1 MTVRITLIF
10 LLILPAFGG
19 MVRAEV
25 DVQTGQFRHWIDQF
39 KQAPRGPFDGVNWF
53 CKDGIILPPKKYAC
67 REHGGGIQHGAWNS
81 RALLMRENGY
91 LVGNL
96 LSAIKP
102 EDFTGSNA
110 RLDDLKQILL
120 ERFLIR
126 VNDGWIFRQ
135 ARFYRGAIQAEVEQD
150 AASKILFAM
159 LEDPAWQTPER
170 YVLLRE
176 VARLL
181 PLSVEPELGVKIRQA
196 ATDISEKDKGFH
208 DLRVKIHSLPDRGDA
223 ASVRAYARNRGQ
235 ADLQDL
241 YESLATDLDALYAP
255 QTTILRLKQLADEST
270 NQQFKQKMAET
281 IDALQR
287 ANGIPE
293 TIAVVASRALMLR
306 NILLHKNSYSVYNR
320 LRFLRA
326 SLVLEQEAYAL
337 GNQLVKTSERTSRVT
352 RLGWLRYLGESLHA
366 TGLLSDRQWQAAS
379 AELEKLI
386 QNEDISV
393 HDYYTGLRYLARI
406 SEWAQRTLEFHFN
419 NTVNHWQRLTPLVRN
434 FMPERLRSSPLL
446 PFTRILDSLVADAG
460 HLTGIKHRV
469 FGQQIATGLRALNP
483 GIRRGVLLLAPAPG
497 GDMRADGIY
506 MLDATR
512 QELKPVAGIITRGE
526 GSSVSHVQLL
536 ARNLGIPNMVVD
548 DRLFAVIKAH
558 VGERIVMA
566 ISYQGMVSI
575 EPDSSKWDAVFG
587 RELIARDII
596 SVDLKKLD
604 LADTRLKPLD
614 EVRARDSGRIVG
626 PKAANLGELFHYY
639 PDMVNAGIV
648 LPFGVFRRHLDQ
660 PIEQGGPSVFEWMQ
674 SEYKRLAQISSSSQR
689 SRETRLFL
697 ARLRQWIINSDPGES
712 FRQQLRSA
720 LRHEFGEEADYGLFV
735 RSDTNV
741 EDLPGFSGAGLNL
754 TVPNVVGFENI
765 MAAIL
770 RVWASPFTDRA
781 FAWRQAYMRNPE
793 HVYPAVLLMKS
804 FASEK
809 SGVLVTSNVDNGDRQ
824 WISIATNE
832 GVGGAVEGQAAEELR
847 VQRSNGMVKLLAQAS
862 APERAGL
869 NPQGGMIRQAA
880 SGREYVLSKGEI
892 DQLRSLV
899 ADVERR
905 FPLPR
910 NADGLPVVAD
920 IEFGFRQGKIALFQI
935 RPFVESR
942 RASRSL
948 ALVEMDGQL
957 SGREKVR
964 VQLDQYPLVSDG
976 LR

>member
-1 MTVRITLIF
+1 MIVRITLVF
-10 LLILPAFGG
+10 LLVLFLSGG
-19 MVRAEV
+19 LARAGV
-25 DVQTGQFRHWIDQF
+25 DIQTGQFRHWVDQF

-53 CKDGIILPPKKYAC
+53 CEDGVILPPKKYAC
-67 REHGGGIQHGAWNS
+67 REHGGGIQHGAWNP

-102 EDFTGSNA
+102 EDFTGSDA
-110 RLDDLKQILL
+110 QLDDLKQILL
-120 ERFLIR
+120 EQFLVR

-150 AASKILFAM
+150 AASKILFSM

-170 YVLLRE
+170 YLLLRE
-176 VARLL
+176 AARLL
-181 PLSVEPELGVKIRQA
+181 PISVEPALGVKIRQA
-196 ATDISEKDKGFH
+196 ATDISEKDKGFQA
-208 DLRVKIHSLPDRGDA
+208 LRVKIHSLPDRGDS

-235 ADLQDL
+235 ADLQDV

-255 QTTILRLKQLADEST
+255 QTTILRLKKLSDEST
-270 NQQFKQKMAET
+270 NQQFKQKMTEM
-281 IDALQR
+281 IDALHR

-293 TIAVVASRALMLR
+293 AIAVATSRAQIFR
-306 NILLHKNSYSVYNR
+306 NILLHKNSYTVYNR

-326 SLVLEQEAYAL
+326 SLILEQEVYAL
-337 GNQLVKTSERTSRVT
+337 GNQLIKTSERTSRAT
-352 RLGWLRYLGESLHA
+352 RLGWLRYLGDALHA
-366 TGLLSDRQWQAAS
+366 TGLLSDRQWQS
-379 AELEKLI
+379 ARHELETLI
-386 QNEDISV
+386 HSDDISV
-393 HDYYTGLRYLARI
+393 HDYYTGLRYLARV
-406 SEWAQRTLEFHFN
+406 SEWAQRTLEFHFDH
-419 NTVNHWQRLTPLVRN
+419 TVKHWQHLTPLARN

-460 HLTGIKHRV
+460 RLSGITHRV
-469 FGQQIATGLRALNP
+469 FGREIATGLRALNP
-483 GIRRGVLLLAPAPG
+483 GIRRGILLPAPAAG
-497 GDMRADGIY
+497 EDMRADGIY

-548 DRLFAVIKAH
+548 DALFATIQAH
-558 VGERIVMA
+558 AGERIVMA

-587 RELIARDII
+587 RESIARDII
-596 SVDLKKLD
+596 TADLKKLN
-604 LADTRLKPLD
+604 LADTRLKSLD
-614 EVRARDSGRIVG
+614 RIRARDSGRTVG

-639 PDMVNAGIV
+639 PDMVNAGII
-648 LPFGVFRRHLDQ
+648 LPFGVFRKHLDQ
-660 PIEQGGPSVFEWMQ
+660 PLEQGGPSVFEWMQ
-674 SEYKRLAQISSSSQR
+674 SQYKRLAQISSSSQR
-689 SRETRLFL
+689 SRETQLFL
-697 ARLRQWIINSDPGES
+697 AHLRQWIINSDPGES
-712 FRQQLRSA
+712 FREQLRSA
-720 LRHEFGEEADYGLFV
+720 LRHEFGEGGGYGLFV

-765 MAAIL
+765 ITAIL
-770 RVWASPFTDRA
+770 RVWASPFTARA

-809 SGVLVTSNVDNGDRQ
+809 SGVLVTSDVDNGDRQ
-824 WISIATNE
+824 WISIAINE

-869 NPQGGMIRQAA
+869 NPQGGMIRRAA
-880 SGREYVLSKGEI
+880 SGREYVLLKDEI
-892 DQLRSLV
+892 EQLRSLV
-899 ADVERR
+899 TDVERR

-910 NADGLPVVAD
+910 NGDGLPVVAD
-920 IEFGFRQGKIALFQI
+920 IEFGFRHGKMALFQI

-948 ALVEMDGQL
+948 ALVEMDRQL
-957 SGREKVR
+957 SGRENIR
-964 VQLDQYPLVSDG
+964 VQLDQHPVALDA